1 MIARLCSSCEL
12 VTARDKRYRYG
23 TVRYDTGT
31 VRYGT
36 GTVRYRYGTVPVRY
50 GTGTV
55 RYRYMYCWLTFPCI
69 LIFRI
74 RIRGFLGPLDPDA
87 LIFAWIR
94 ILIFYR
100 CTYKTSKDK
109 TSKDKTSKDKT
120 SKDKTSM
127 RQNVD
132 TSKRRQ

>member
-55 RYRYMYCWLTFPCI
+55 RYRYGTVPVHVLLAHVPLYINFP
-69 LIFRI
+69 
-74 RIRGFLGPLDPDA
+74 DPDPWVFGPPGSGCFN
-87 LIFAWIR
+87 ICMDPDPN
-94 ILIFYR
+94 IL
-100 CTYKTSKDK
+100 
-109 TSKDKTSKDKT
+109 
-120 SKDKTSM
+120 
-127 RQNVD
+127 
-132 TSKRRQ
+132 